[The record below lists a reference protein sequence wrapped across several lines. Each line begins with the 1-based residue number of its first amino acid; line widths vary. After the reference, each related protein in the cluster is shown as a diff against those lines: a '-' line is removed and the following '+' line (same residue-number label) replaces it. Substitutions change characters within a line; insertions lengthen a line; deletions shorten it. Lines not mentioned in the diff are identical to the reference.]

1 MSVNYLINQLL
12 NYGLKNNLIEE
23 HDVIYCANKLIDTLK
38 VKTFELEETADIE
51 INELLVKLCDYAYE
65 NGIIDS
71 NDITTYDLFDT
82 LLMDLIMPRPSEV
95 LNKFNSKFV
104 ENKVDATNYFYDLA
118 IKSNYIRMD
127 RINKNICFK
136 HNCKYGTLDITINL
150 SKPEKDPKMI
160 ALAKTIPSTGYP
172 KCLLCYENMGF
183 AGHLNHPARQN
194 HRIIPLVL
202 EGEDYFIQYS
212 PYVYYN
218 EHSIVFNK
226 EHKPMVINKA
236 AFSKLL
242 DFVRQYDH
250 YFIGSNADLP
260 IVGGSILSHDHFQG
274 GKYNFTMFDAET
286 IKEYKLDK
294 YPSSHISYINWPLD
308 TLCIKGKNKE
318 ELANLAELVLNRW
331 IVYSRPSIEII
342 SHTNETR
349 HNTITP
355 IVRNNNGVYEM
366 YLVLRNNRT
375 DEEHPYGIYHPNNSL
390 HHIKK
395 ENIGLIEV
403 IGLAVLPKRL
413 KEEMDLL
420 KKVLLGTNPKED
432 LDKDPLLKH
441 KEWTL
446 NTLSSYTFTEENI
459 DEIINFEIGNVFMK
473 VLEDCGVFKYGDKEK
488 EMDLFVNFLNE

>member
-1 MSVNYLINQLL
+1 
-12 NYGLKNNLIEE
+12 
-23 HDVIYCANKLIDTLK
+23 
-38 VKTFELEETADIE
+38 
-51 INELLVKLCDYAYE
+51 
-65 NGIIDS
+65 
-71 NDITTYDLFDT
+71 
-82 LLMDLIMPRPSEV
+82 
-95 LNKFNSKFV
+95 
-104 ENKVDATNYFYDLA
+104 
-118 IKSNYIRMD
+118 
-127 RINKNICFK
+127 
-136 HNCKYGTLDITINL
+136 
-150 SKPEKDPKMI
+150 
-160 ALAKTIPSTGYP
+160 
-172 KCLLCYENMGF
+172 
-183 AGHLNHPARQN
+183 
-194 HRIIPLVL
+194 
-202 EGEDYFIQYS
+202 
-212 PYVYYN
+212 
-218 EHSIVFNK
+218 
-226 EHKPMVINKA
+226 
-236 AFSKLL
+236 
-242 DFVRQYDH
+242 
-250 YFIGSNADLP
+250 
-260 IVGGSILSHDHFQG
+260 
-274 GKYNFTMFDAET
+274 MFDAKT

-403 IGLAVLPKRL
+403 MGLAVLPKRL